1 MLNDFAFVSFFKQ
14 SISPSVNNKAKSLNK
29 PVFRDFQHRMLNWM
43 SENYGRMVDLFRRFD
58 SDNSGQLSY
67 EEFADGMRELGKK
80 D

>member
-1 MLNDFAFVSFFKQ
+1 M
-14 SISPSVNNKAKSLNK
+14 ISPSVNNEAKSLNK
-29 PVFRDFQHRMLNWM
+29 TVFRDFQHRMLNWM

-80 D
+80 H

>member
-1 MLNDFAFVSFFKQ
+1 M
-14 SISPSVNNKAKSLNK
+14 ISPSVNNEAKSLNK
-29 PVFRDFQHRMLNWM
+29 TVFRDFQHRMLNWM

-80 D
+80 HWYTCQWSFAKKAK

>member
-1 MLNDFAFVSFFKQ
+1 
-14 SISPSVNNKAKSLNK
+14 
-29 PVFRDFQHRMLNWM
+29 MLNWM

-80 D
+80 RWYKCQWSFAKKSDRKPNFAIITYTRFMNLLADNNSI